1 MKKFLLL
8 AALAAIASWPSILP
22 AASYQIDN
30 SHSVAG
36 FTVRHMM
43 VSNVSGGFSK
53 LSGTVDFDPNNP
65 SQSKVD
71 VTIDADSIDTRNAG
85 RDKDL
90 RSANFFDVATYPTIT
105 FKSTKVDKAGEG
117 KYRVVGNLTMHG
129 VTKEV
134 VLDVDGPT
142 PEVQAQ
148 GGFRAGASATTKI
161 NRKDFGIN
169 WSRAMDNGG
178 VVVSD
183 EVRINIEVELVRKA
197 QPPAS

>member
-1 MKKFLLL
+1 MKKLLL
-8 AALAAIASWPSILP
+8 FSALIGLLSWPSILP

-30 SHSVAG
+30 PHSTAG

-43 VSNVSGGFSK
+43 VSNVSGAFSK
-53 LSGTVDFDPNNP
+53 LSGTVDFDPNNLP
-65 SQSKVD
+65 ESKID
-71 VTIDADSIDTRNAG
+71 VTIDAASVDTRNAG

-90 RSANFFDVATYPTIT
+90 RSANFFDVETYPTIT

-148 GGFRAGASATTKI
+148 GAFRAGASASTKI

-197 QPPAS
+197 LPPAS